1 VGLIMLYLSP
11 SSLLGEAIPQ
21 PFDKKAIQL
30 TRKKWLAELEL
41 NEGKD
46 IEIHGKFY
54 GKNDIINYF
63 EDLLQENTL
72 SYHDAISKDPVL
84 LRLLEEAG
92 IEPGQHFMSNPLYKD
107 PSFIQW
113 ISPWFFISFHRLT
126 LDCFET
132 AADLTLTTLFSN
144 PMLMTASDQ
153 EQVWI
158 DVAKMIRD
166 NIDLLDRYQAQS
178 RRQVGKW
185 RDNNSI
191 PLTTISRLM
200 DFVYIRMLCLLP
212 VGRFS
217 ELRNKY
223 AFVMMQACIHV
234 FNRHPRKR
242 DSAGSWLNNAES
254 LAVSPELKAQIIDK
268 LDEFRRIRKKSMP
281 LPLRIILIIIVV
293 GYNLFRFLSSSNDPN
308 PQYQPN
314 NFHPLPPAETTRV
327 IAPDSSILK
336 HPHSHTPSITAPSTS
351 PTSTPSP

>member
-1 VGLIMLYLSP
+1 MLYLSP
-11 SSLLGEAIPQ
+11 SSLLGEVIPQ

-30 TRKKWLAELEL
+30 GRKKLLAELEL

-46 IEIHGKFY
+46 IEIRGKFY

-72 SYHDAISKDPVL
+72 SYHDAISNDPVL
-84 LRLLEEAG
+84 LRLLEEAQ
-92 IEPGQHFMSNPLYKD
+92 IEPGQQFRNNPLYRD

-113 ISPWFFISFHRLT
+113 ISPSFFISFHHLT

-132 AADLTLTTLFSN
+132 SADLTLATLFNN

-153 EQVWI
+153 EQIWI
-158 DVAKMIRD
+158 DIAKIIRD

-191 PLTTISRLM
+191 PLTAISGIM
-200 DFVYIRMLCLLP
+200 DFDYIRMLCLLP
-212 VGRFS
+212 VSRFS

-234 FNRHPRKR
+234 FNKHPRKR
-242 DSAGSWLNNAES
+242 DSAESWLTNAES
-254 LAVSPELKAQIIDK
+254 LAVSPEYKAQIVDK
-268 LDEFRRIRKKSMP
+268 LGEFRRIRKKSMP
-281 LPLRIILIIIVV
+281 HPVRIVLICLVV
-293 GYNLFRFLSSSNDPN
+293 GYNLFRFLGSNNDSSPR
-308 PQYQPN
+308 YQPN
-314 NFHPLPPAETTRV
+314 NSLPLSPTTAETTGV
-327 IAPDSSILK
+327 KHFLDSLRQKS
-336 HPHSHTPSITAPSTS
+336 HPPHSPVITAP